1 MEQKI
6 YRNNFFTQY
15 QSFKIIIVLLALSFQ
30 NHVQAQIIADDT
42 LPVHSRITFN
52 NNRFKIDGG
61 TTESNNLFHSFAEF
75 SVPTNHKAF
84 FNNAGSIDNIISRV
98 TGSNISNI
106 DGLIKTNGSA
116 NLFLLNPN
124 GIIFGAK
131 ASLDVGGSFLAST
144 ANSLRFAD
152 GSEFITTNPSASS
165 LLSITTPIGLQFR
178 QNSGSIKVR
187 GQGHNLELVEPLI
200 FFSLKRGNSSTGLQ
214 VKSRNT
220 LALVGGNID
229 IEGGTLTAED
239 GRIELGSINA
249 GLVNLDQTSVGW
261 TLSYEGVEIFQDIR
275 LTERALVDSS
285 GVNSGSIQ
293 VKGATVSL
301 KNGSVIWIENRGS
314 QPGGNID
321 IFASQSLE
329 LEANSGESFI
339 DPLKSFITLI
349 FTQAKGQGKGGDINI
364 STQQLTMRGG
374 VNIDALTLGD
384 KAKGGNISIY
394 ADELVELA
402 GEKFLN
408 GSIIARTLNSG
419 DAGNV
424 FLSTGK
430 LTILNGSNIISSSD
444 LGTGNAGNVKVNA
457 SEIKLIGVNQEFFLP
472 SSIASPTLTEGNAGS
487 VEINTSRLILR
498 DGGQVST
505 STVNTGNAGNV
516 IINAD
521 EFVDVGGTVLG
532 SINPTQVISS
542 ANIVDENTQKLF
554 GFPAVPSGASGSVII
569 NTPRLI
575 ITDTAQVTVRNDGTG
590 SAGNLQINANSI
602 FLDSKG
608 GITASTVSGEGGN
621 ITLKVGDIIQLR
633 NESLISST
641 AGGTGNGGNID
652 INSQLFIALPPTG
665 ANGSDIIANAERGN
679 GGNITIKAQG
689 IFGITERPAIE
700 GNRSNDIDASSEFG
714 ASGQIQINNTIDPN
728 QGITQL
734 PETVVDPNAL
744 VAQNPCKRG
753 SRSQFSQTGRGGLPP
768 SPNEDLSSEATQIGL
783 VEPAPSRVN
792 EERTKI
798 DSADTIP
805 AIEHPIVPAQGWI
818 FNEKGEVVLTTYN
831 PAVTEPQRLKEN
843 PAGCPTP

>member
-1 MEQKI
+1 
-6 YRNNFFTQY
+6 
-15 QSFKIIIVLLALSFQ
+15 
-30 NHVQAQIIADDT
+30 
-42 LPVHSRITFN
+42 
-52 NNRFKIDGG
+52 
-61 TTESNNLFHSFAEF
+61 
-75 SVPTNHKAF
+75 
-84 FNNAGSIDNIISRV
+84 
-98 TGSNISNI
+98 
-106 DGLIKTNGSA
+106 
-116 NLFLLNPN
+116 
-124 GIIFGAK
+124 
-131 ASLDVGGSFLAST
+131 
-144 ANSLRFAD
+144 
-152 GSEFITTNPSASS
+152 
-165 LLSITTPIGLQFR
+165 
-178 QNSGSIKVR
+178 
-187 GQGHNLELVEPLI
+187 
-200 FFSLKRGNSSTGLQ
+200 
-214 VKSRNT
+214 
-220 LALVGGNID
+220 
-229 IEGGTLTAED
+229 
-239 GRIELGSINA
+239 
-249 GLVNLDQTSVGW
+249 
-261 TLSYEGVEIFQDIR
+261 
-275 LTERALVDSS
+275 
-285 GVNSGSIQ
+285 
-293 VKGATVSL
+293 
-301 KNGSVIWIENRGS
+301 
-314 QPGGNID
+314 
-321 IFASQSLE
+321 
-329 LEANSGESFI
+329 
-339 DPLKSFITLI
+339 
-349 FTQAKGQGKGGDINI
+349 
-364 STQQLTMRGG
+364 MRGG

-679 GGNITIKAQG
+679 GGNITIKAEG
-689 IFGITERPAIE
+689 IFGIAERPAIE

-734 PETVVDPNAL
+734 PEKVVDPNAL

-768 SPNEDLSSEATQIGL
+768 SPNEDLSSEATEVGL